1 MDTVYSENNHIIMVG
16 KVTSDKRFSHEIYGE
31 KFYIFDLSVPRLSGN
46 SDIIPITISE
56 RLMVNGELPIGTKI
70 TVEGQF
76 RSYNSYG
83 EGKNKLV
90 LTVFA
95 KNVTLLED
103 QESEV
108 EARKDFISNEVTLIG
123 YICKKP
129 VYRQTPFG
137 REIADILLAVNRAYS
152 KSDYIPCIAWGR
164 TARFCENMEVGT
176 EVKLVGRV
184 QSRQYEKK
192 HEDGTVENKVAYE
205 VSVGSLEVVN
215 QKDDGEAEEA
225 PVEENKEA
233 NEIPVEAFDMMIGNI
248 IDDKEVQDKVGYEK
262 YDIVA
267 ANILAD
273 VLVPLTPVIIH
284 QLKKGGIY
292 ITSGIIEDKEEVV
305 VEAVKKAGLEVLEVN
320 HQGEWVSVT
329 ARKN

>member
-1 MDTVYSENNHIIMVG
+1 MDTVYSENNHIILVG
-16 KVTSDKRFSHEIYGE
+16 KVTSDKKFSHEIYGE
-31 KFYIFDLSVPRLSGN
+31 KFYIFDLSVPRLSGT
-46 SDIIPITISE
+46 SDVIPITVSE
-56 RLMVNGELPIGTKI
+56 RLMVDGDLPIGTKI

-95 KNVTLLED
+95 KNIEMLED

-108 EARKDFISNEVTLIG
+108 EAKKDFVSNEVTLIG

-129 VYRQTPFG
+129 IYRQTPFG

-176 EVKLVGRV
+176 EVKIVGRV

-205 VSVGSLEVVN
+205 VSVSSLEVIN
-215 QKDDGEAEEA
+215 QEDDSEKQEEQPAEEQ
-225 PVEENKEA
+225 KEA
-233 NEIPVEAFDMMIGNI
+233 I
-248 IDDKEVQDKVGYEK
+248 
-262 YDIVA
+262 
-267 ANILAD
+267 
-273 VLVPLTPVIIH
+273 
-284 QLKKGGIY
+284 
-292 ITSGIIEDKEEVV
+292 
-305 VEAVKKAGLEVLEVN
+305 
-320 HQGEWVSVT
+320 
-329 ARKN
+329 

>member
-1 MDTVYSENNHIIMVG
+1 MDTVYLENNHIILVG
-16 KVTSDKRFSHEIYGE
+16 KVTSEKEFSHEIYGE

-46 SDIIPITISE
+46 ADIIPITISE
-56 RLMVNGELPIGTKI
+56 RLMVNGDLPVGTKI

-76 RSYNSYG
+76 RSYNSYR

-95 KNVTLLED
+95 KNVELLED

-129 VYRQTPFG
+129 IYRQTPFG

-176 EVKLVGRV
+176 EVKVVGRV

-192 HEDGTVENKVAYE
+192 YEDGTVENKVAYE
-205 VSVGSLEVVN
+205 VSVGSLEVIN
-215 QKDDGEAEEA
+215 QEDDAKKEEQPAE
-225 PVEENKEA
+225 EENKEA
-233 NEIPVEAFDMMIGNI
+233 I
-248 IDDKEVQDKVGYEK
+248 
-262 YDIVA
+262 
-267 ANILAD
+267 
-273 VLVPLTPVIIH
+273 
-284 QLKKGGIY
+284 
-292 ITSGIIEDKEEVV
+292 
-305 VEAVKKAGLEVLEVN
+305 
-320 HQGEWVSVT
+320 
-329 ARKN
+329 